1 MDKYLIDKFFNVY
14 DTELYADSHSSEVAR
29 EEIVVKDNDYYIRIC
44 NTQSGEAMIDEALD
58 RKIDVVYST
67 NDMEELFEMMARL
80 RENITQVLRIRCIIK
95 RAKMVT
101 GE

>member
-14 DTELYADSHSSEVAR
+14 DTELYADTHSSELVR

-44 NTQSGEAMIDEALD
+44 DAQSGEAMIDEALD
-58 RKIDVVYST
+58 RKIEVIYTANSL
-67 NDMEELFEMMARL
+67 EEMIDKASEL
-80 RENITQVLRIRCIIK
+80 RENIFQIVRARCIMK
-95 RAKMVT
+95 RAKMVA